1 MIKINKFKQ
10 MEKNNII
17 NVKRLFLIFKRD
29 LFVNL
34 KTIIVIFGV
43 VFGLFLMGYL
53 LTFTKNAIFPSEITL
68 SINELANKFN
78 SGFFI
83 IGIIIS
89 GIAFGDFRS
98 KLKTQNYLLI
108 PASTSEKFVS
118 VWGTTTILY
127 IISYF
132 VVFVVFNLLLMLIG
146 VIFSTHVEFL
156 NVFAQADL
164 LKTIGKYLLIQS
176 IFLAGAASF
185 TKVPILKTPLIA
197 FAISIIFMIL
207 LGLIT
212 FLIFHTLHFQFA
224 PNFNAAQNINTKL
237 LKVTGKVLLYI
248 TPFVFWAIT
257 FFKLKEKQI

>member
-1 MIKINKFKQ
+1 

-17 NVKRLFLIFKRD
+17 DTKRLFLVFKRD

-34 KTIIVIFGV
+34 KTIIIIFGV

-53 LTFTKNAIFPSEITL
+53 LSFAKNVIFQTGMTL
-68 SINELANKFN
+68 SQNDLMKNFH

-89 GIAFGDFRS
+89 GIAFSDFRS

-108 PASTSEKFVS
+108 PASTTEKFIS

-127 IISYF
+127 IITYF
-132 VVFVVFNLLLMLIG
+132 VVFIVFNLLMMLIG
-146 VIFSTHVEFL
+146 AIFSVHVDFF
-156 NVFAQADL
+156 NIFSQPDL
-164 LKTIGKYLLIQS
+164 FKNIGQYLIIQS
-176 IFLAGAASF
+176 IFLAGAATF
-185 TKVPILKTPLIA
+185 TKVPILKTPLIG

-207 LGLIT
+207 LSILS
-212 FLIFHTLHFQFA
+212 FLIFHTLHFEFG
-224 PNFNAAQNINTKL
+224 PNFGAAQNINTKFL
-237 LKVTGKVLLYI
+237 EITGKVLLYI
-248 TPFVFWAIT
+248 TPFVFWTIT